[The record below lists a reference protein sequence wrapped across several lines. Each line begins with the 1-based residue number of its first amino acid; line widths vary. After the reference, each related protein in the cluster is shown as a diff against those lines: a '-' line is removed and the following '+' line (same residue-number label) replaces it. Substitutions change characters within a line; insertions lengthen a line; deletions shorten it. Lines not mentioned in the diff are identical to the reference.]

1 MLSFV
6 VPALY
11 ALLVWWLGTGII
23 LYLDGLPR
31 RTYRW
36 SLIGAGAALIAGV
49 CGLVLTCTGTSV
61 AHAYCG
67 FTCGVLVWGALE
79 MSYFM
84 GLVSGPRKAPC
95 PPDCG
100 AWRRF
105 GLAIRTSLYHEVTVL
120 ATGVM
125 LIVLCWDQTNQ
136 VGVWTFCVLW
146 IMRWSAKLNVFLGV
160 PNLHTDWLPE
170 HLRYLQTYMGQRP
183 MNYLFP
189 LSVTAATVGVVLLVG
204 QALDTE
210 TDPFR
215 STGYILTATLLALAV
230 LEHWFLVLP
239 LPDEALWSWAF
250 QPRVDD
256 GASGPTVCSACAQD
270 RPTVLDR
277 HPAQLIG
284 RDGHRPCVACAR

>member
-11 ALLVWWLGTGII
+11 ALFVWWLGTGII

-36 SLIGAGAALIAGV
+36 SLMGAAATLVAGV
-49 CGLVLTCTGTSV
+49 YGLVLTCTGASV

-67 FTCGVLVWGALE
+67 FTCGVLIWGALE

-95 PPDCG
+95 PPGCG
-100 AWRRF
+100 VWRRF
-105 GLAIRTSLYHEVTVL
+105 GLAVGTSLYHEVSVL
-120 ATGVM
+120 ATGVLLM
-125 LIVLCWDQTNQ
+125 ALCWDQANQ
-136 VGVWTFCVLW
+136 VGVWTYNVLW
-146 IMRWSAKLNVFLGV
+146 IMRWSAKLNVFFGV
-160 PNLHTDWLPE
+160 PNLHADWLPE
-170 HLRYLQTYMGQRP
+170 HLRFLQTYMGQRH

-189 LSVTAATVGVVLLVG
+189 LSVTTGTVGVVRLVG
-204 QALDTE
+204 LALDTE
-210 TDPFR
+210 IDPF
-215 STGYILTATLLALAV
+215 SDTGYTLTATLLALAV

-250 QPRVDD
+250 QRRAEVD
-256 GASGPTVCSACAQD
+256 ASGPPLYGACAQD
-270 RPTVLDR
+270 QSVP
-277 HPAQLIG
+277 LIAI
-284 RDGHRPCVACAR
+284 RGH